1 MFWSNHQKILILPH
15 QWTVN
20 RDGLAIWV
28 FWHCLFDRSDK
39 PNINAQLNNL
49 IGEAGSLSYN
59 GNGSFTFYVDVLFIY
74 RCQDFY
80 WTWLYIWVARRV
92 SYRKQELLT
101 LLEHMSSPPVFF
113 MGSVLLIFLV
123 FVLSYYLSLHFE
135 FRVVMYVILSN
146 QFV

>member
-1 MFWSNHQKILILPH
+1 LILPH

-80 WTWLYIWVARRV
+80 WT
-92 SYRKQELLT
+92 
-101 LLEHMSSPPVFF
+101 
-113 MGSVLLIFLV
+113 
-123 FVLSYYLSLHFE
+123 
-135 FRVVMYVILSN
+135 
-146 QFV
+146 